1 MKKIMA
7 KSLSVIIPVCNE
19 AETISGVIQ
28 SAKGL
33 NPIEIIVVANGC
45 NDGTE
50 EIADRL
56 GCKVIKHT
64 ELLGNDVGRAVGAKH
79 AIGDVLLFIDGDFVI
94 PTSKLQLF
102 LNPILHDQADI
113 VLNNLDALFLK
124 RKKPNSITV
133 WRQILNAMLER
144 EELKIDS
151 LLDAPHALTKEVVQ
165 SIGYESF
172 VNPIVAHLRLVQS
185 EWRISR
191 HCTIDVITPNK
202 FRPTEH
208 DAYGT
213 GLSRFE
219 KRMIGDHIEAVAER
233 IVDSDERG
241 GYYDGNR
248 KRDSVYHT
256 LDFEDLYQGWGITS
270 KLYKGKQ
277 LSVIIPVQDEEKTIG
292 NVIDELRKIEPF
304 EIIVV
309 VNGSSDQTATIAK
322 EKGATTIVY
331 KEALGNDVGRS
342 LGTYFAKGDMVLFVD
357 GDFVIPARELYPF
370 AKAIADGM
378 DVALNDLNH
387 YLDLRVPLHLVTA
400 FKYALNL
407 ACDRK
412 DLGVG
417 SLIAVPNAF
426 SRKCLKEIGYRSL
439 LSPCV
444 AQVKAIL
451 LGFEIACVSRVEV
464 DKMNRIRP
472 SEHFAKIGHPPA
484 VLRIIGDHIEG
495 LEQLI
500 VLEGNRGGFYDGNR
514 KRDVLE

>member
-1 MKKIMA
+1 MKKTMA
-7 KSLSVIIPVCNE
+7 KSLSVIIPASNE
-19 AETISGVIQ
+19 VDTISDVIQ
-28 SAKGL
+28 SVKPL
-33 NPIEIIVVANGC
+33 NPVEIIVIANGC

-50 EIADRL
+50 EVANRL
-56 GCKVIKHT
+56 GCKVIRHT
-64 ELLGNDVGRAVGAKH
+64 ELLGNDVGRAVGAKY
-79 AIGDVLLFIDGDFVI
+79 AIGDVLLFIDGDFAI

-102 LNPILHDQADI
+102 LNPILHDQTDI

-124 RKKPNSITV
+124 KQKPHSVTV

-151 LLDAPHALTKEVVQ
+151 LLSVPHALTKEVVQ
-165 SIGYESF
+165 SIGYECL
-172 VNPIVAHLRLVQS
+172 VNPIVAHLRIAQS
-185 EWRISR
+185 KWRISR
-191 HCTIDVITPNK
+191 HCAIDVITPNK
-202 FRPTEH
+202 FRPVEH
-208 DAYGT
+208 AAYGT
-213 GLSRFE
+213 SLSQSER
-219 KRMIGDHIEAVAER
+219 RMIGDHIEAVAER
-233 IVDSDERG
+233 IVSSDTRG

-248 KRDSVYHT
+248 KRNSVYHT
-256 LDFEDLYQGWGITS
+256 LNFEDFYQGWGVTS
-270 KLYKGKQ
+270 NLYKGKQ
-277 LSVIIPVQDEEKTIG
+277 LSVVIPVQDEEKTIG
-292 NVIDELRKIEPF
+292 NVIEELRKIEPF

-309 VNGSSDQTATIAK
+309 INGSSDKTATIAK
-322 EKGATTIVY
+322 DKGATTIVY
-331 KEALGNDVGRS
+331 KESLGNDVGRS
-342 LGTYFAKGDMVLFVD
+342 LGTYFAKGEIVLFID

-370 AKAIADGM
+370 AKAIADGK

-426 SRKCLKEIGYRSL
+426 SHKCLKAIGYKSL

-444 AQVKAIL
+444 AQVKAL
-451 LGFEIACVSRVEV
+451 LSGFEIACVYRVEV

-495 LEQLI
+495 LEQIIALTD
-500 VLEGNRGGFYDGNR
+500 NRGGFYDGNR
-514 KRDVLE
+514 KRDVL

>member
-1 MKKIMA
+1 MKKTMA
-7 KSLSVIIPVCNE
+7 KSLSVIIPASNE
-19 AETISGVIQ
+19 VDTISDVIQ
-28 SAKGL
+28 SVKPL
-33 NPIEIIVVANGC
+33 NPVEIIVIANGC

-50 EIADRL
+50 EVANRL
-56 GCKVIKHT
+56 GCKVIRYT

-79 AIGDVLLFIDGDFVI
+79 AIGDVLLFIDGDFAI

-102 LNPILHDQADI
+102 LNSILHDQTDI

-124 RKKPNSITV
+124 KQKPHSVTV

-151 LLDAPHALTKEVVQ
+151 LLSVPHALTKEVVQ
-165 SIGYESF
+165 SIGYECL
-172 VNPIVAHLRLVQS
+172 VNPIVAHLRIAQS
-185 EWRISR
+185 KWRINR
-191 HCTIDVITPNK
+191 HCAIDVITPNK
-202 FRPTEH
+202 FRPIEH
-208 DAYGT
+208 AAYGT
-213 GLSRFE
+213 NLSQSER
-219 KRMIGDHIEAVAER
+219 RMIGDHIEAVAER
-233 IVDSDERG
+233 IVSSDIRG

-256 LDFEDLYQGWGITS
+256 LNFEDFYQGWGVTS
-270 KLYKGKQ
+270 NLYREKQ
-277 LSVIIPVQDEEKTIG
+277 LSVVIPVQNEEKTIG
-292 NVIDELRKIEPF
+292 KVIEELRKIEPF

-309 VNGSSDQTATIAK
+309 VNGSSDKTATIAK
-322 EKGATTIVY
+322 DKGATTIVY

-342 LGTYFAKGDMVLFVD
+342 LGTYFAKGEIVLFID
-357 GDFVIPARELYPF
+357 GDFVIPASELYPF
-370 AKAIADGM
+370 AKAIADGK

-426 SRKCLKEIGYRSL
+426 SHKCLKAIGYKSL

-444 AQVKAIL
+444 AQVKAL
-451 LGFEIACVSRVEV
+451 LSGFEIACVCRVEV

-495 LEQLI
+495 LEQI
-500 VLEGNRGGFYDGNR
+500 IASTDNRGGFYDGNR
-514 KRDVLE
+514 KRDVL

>member
-1 MKKIMA
+1 MV

-19 AETISGVIQ
+19 GETISDVIQ
-28 SAKGL
+28 SVKPL
-33 NPIEIIVVANGC
+33 NPVEIIVVVNGC
-45 NDGTE
+45 NDSTE
-50 EIADRL
+50 EVADRL
-56 GCKVIKHT
+56 GCKVIKYT

-79 AIGDVLLFIDGDFVI
+79 AIGDVLLFIDGDFAI

-102 LNPILHDQADI
+102 LNPILYDQTDI

-124 RKKPNSITV
+124 KQKPHSITV
-133 WRQILNAMLER
+133 WRQILNALLER

-151 LLDAPHALTKEVVQ
+151 VLSVPHALTKEVVQ
-165 SIGYESF
+165 SIGYECL
-172 VNPIVAHLRLVQS
+172 VNPIVAHLRIAQS
-185 EWRISR
+185 KWRISR
-191 HCTIDVITPNK
+191 HCAIDVITPNK

-208 DAYGT
+208 AAYGT
-213 GLSRFE
+213 GLSQSE

-233 IVDSDERG
+233 IVGSDERG

-256 LDFEDLYQGWGITS
+256 LDFEDFYQGWGVTS

-292 NVIDELRKIEPF
+292 TVIEELRKIEPF

-309 VNGSSDQTATIAK
+309 VNGSSDKTATIAQD
-322 EKGATTIVY
+322 KGATTIVY

-342 LGTYFAKGDMVLFVD
+342 LGTYFAKGEIVLFID
-357 GDFVIPARELYPF
+357 GDFVIPASELYPF
-370 AKAIADGM
+370 AKAIADGT
-378 DVALNDLNH
+378 DVALNDLDH

-426 SRKCLKEIGYRSL
+426 SRTCLNAIGYRSL
-439 LSPCV
+439 LAPCV

-451 LGFEIACVSRVEV
+451 SGFEIACVSRVEV
-464 DKMNRIRP
+464 DKMNRIRL

-484 VLRIIGDHIEG
+484 VIRIIGDHIEG

-500 VLEGNRGGFYDGNR
+500 VLTDSRGGFHDGNR
-514 KRDVLE
+514 KRDVL

>member
-1 MKKIMA
+1 MKKTMA
-7 KSLSVIIPVCNE
+7 KSLSVIIPASNE
-19 AETISGVIQ
+19 VDTISDVIQ
-28 SAKGL
+28 SVKPL
-33 NPIEIIVVANGC
+33 NPVEIIVIANGC

-50 EIADRL
+50 EVANRL
-56 GCKVIKHT
+56 GCKVIRHT
-64 ELLGNDVGRAVGAKH
+64 ELLGNDVGRTVGAKH
-79 AIGDVLLFIDGDFVI
+79 AIGDVLLFIDGDFAI

-102 LNPILHDQADI
+102 LNPILHDQTDI

-124 RKKPNSITV
+124 KQKPHSVTV

-151 LLDAPHALTKEVVQ
+151 LLSVPHALTKEVVQ
-165 SIGYESF
+165 SIGYECL
-172 VNPIVAHLRLVQS
+172 VNPIVAHLRIAQS
-185 EWRISR
+185 KWRISR
-191 HCTIDVITPNK
+191 HCAIDVITPNK
-202 FRPTEH
+202 FRPIEH
-208 DAYGT
+208 AAYGT
-213 GLSRFE
+213 SLSQSER
-219 KRMIGDHIEAVAER
+219 RMIGDHIEAVAER
-233 IVDSDERG
+233 IVSSDTRG

-248 KRDSVYHT
+248 KRNSVYHT
-256 LDFEDLYQGWGITS
+256 LNFEDFYQGWGVTS
-270 KLYKGKQ
+270 NLYKGKQ
-277 LSVIIPVQDEEKTIG
+277 LSVVIPVQDEEKTIG
-292 NVIDELRKIEPF
+292 NVIEELRKIEPF

-309 VNGSSDQTATIAK
+309 INGSSDKTATIAK
-322 EKGATTIVY
+322 DKGATTIVY

-342 LGTYFAKGDMVLFVD
+342 LGTYFAKGEIVLFID

-370 AKAIADGM
+370 AKAIADGK

-426 SRKCLKEIGYRSL
+426 SHKCLKAIGYKSL

-444 AQVKAIL
+444 AQVKAL
-451 LGFEIACVSRVEV
+451 LSGFEIACVYRVEV

-472 SEHFAKIGHPPA
+472 SEHFAKIGHPLA

-495 LEQLI
+495 LEQIIALTD
-500 VLEGNRGGFYDGNR
+500 NRGGFYDGNR
-514 KRDVLE
+514 KRDVL